1 MSLRIA
7 IMGTRGIPNHYG
19 GFEQLA
25 EHLAPGLVRAGHAVT
40 VYNSHNHPFQG
51 KQWEGV
57 KIVHCYDPEFLF
69 GSAGQFIYD
78 LNCIL
83 DARERNF
90 DVILQLGYT
99 SSSVW
104 GLLFPEN
111 VVVIYNMDGLEWQR
125 AKYSKLT
132 RKFLLYAERL
142 AVRFSNFRI
151 ADSPVIQ
158 EYYSR
163 KYGIGTEY
171 IAYGADVF
179 SSADV
184 SVPRAYGV
192 EPGDYL
198 LLMARME
205 EENNIEMVLNGFR
218 DSSTSRKMLVVGN
231 FSNRHG
237 RYLKDKFSGD
247 ARIVFAGAIF
257 EQEKVHSLKALS
269 FLYFHGHS
277 TGGTNPSLL
286 EAMASRALILA
297 HDNAFNRNV
306 LGGDAYYFSSAAGVQ
321 EFVNGFER
329 GEAEEEMLQR
339 NFEKV
344 GERYSWPDVIG
355 KYERFILRSVFVFRN
370 ERNLVYRRYSR
381 E

>member
-25 EHLAPGLVRAGHAVT
+25 EHLAPGLARAGHDVT

-69 GSAGQFIYD
+69 GSAGQFVYD

-125 AKYSKLT
+125 AKYSRLT
-132 RKFLLYAERL
+132 RRFLLYAERL
-142 AVRFSNFRI
+142 AVRFSSFRI

-179 SSADV
+179 DSADA
-184 SVPRAYGV
+184 SVPGAYGV

-205 EENNIEMVLNGFR
+205 EENNIEMVLNGFC
-218 DSSTSRKMLVVGN
+218 SSGTTKKMLIVGN
-231 FSNRHG
+231 MSNGHG
-237 RYLKDKFSGD
+237 KYLKKKFSD
-247 ARIVFAGAIF
+247 DERVVFAGAIF
-257 EQEKVHSLKALS
+257 EQEKVHSLKAFS

-306 LGGDAYYFSSAAGVQ
+306 LGGDAYYFSSAAGVR
-321 EFVNGFER
+321 ELVDGLVR
-329 GEAEEEMLQR
+329 GEAEEEMLRR

-344 GERYSWPDVIG
+344 GECYSWPDVIE

>member
-25 EHLAPGLVRAGHAVT
+25 EHLGPGLAKAGHEVT
-40 VYNSHNHPFQG
+40 VYNSHNHPWQG
-51 KQWEGV
+51 KRWEGV
-57 KIVHCYDPEFLF
+57 NIVHCFDPEYLL
-69 GSAGQFIYD
+69 GSAGQFVYD
-78 LNCIL
+78 LNCIM

-111 VVVIYNMDGLEWQR
+111 VAVIYNMDGLEWRR

-132 RKFLLYAERL
+132 RRFLLYAERL

-158 EYYSR
+158 DYYFN
-163 KYGIGTEY
+163 KYGIRTEY

-179 SSADV
+179 TKADPEV
-184 SVPRAYGV
+184 LKTYGV
-192 EPGDYL
+192 EPGEYL

-205 EENNIEMVLNGFR
+205 EENNIEMVLNGFC
-218 DSSTSRKMLVVGN
+218 SSGTSRKILIVGN
-231 FSNRHG
+231 MSNRHG
-237 RYLKDKFSGD
+237 QYLKKKFSED
-247 ARIVFAGAIF
+247 RRIVFAGAIF
-257 EQEKVHSLKALS
+257 EQEKVHALKVNS

-286 EAMASRALILA
+286 EAMASKALILA
-297 HDNAFNRNV
+297 HDNAFNKSV
-306 LGGDAYYFSSAAGVQ
+306 LGADAYYFSSAVEVK
-321 EFVNGFER
+321 EFVDGFVR
-329 GEAEEEMLQR
+329 GASDEEMTRR
-339 NFEKV
+339 NFEKIIH
-344 GERYSWPDVIG
+344 RYNWTDIIA
-355 KYERFILRSVFVFRN
+355 KYERFILQSVFVFRN
-370 ERNLVYRRYSR
+370 EKNLVYRRYSR

>member
-1 MSLRIA
+1 
-7 IMGTRGIPNHYG
+7 MGTRGIPNHYG

-57 KIVHCYDPEFLF
+57 HIVHCYDPEFLF

-132 RKFLLYAERL
+132 RRFLLYAERL
-142 AVRFSNFRI
+142 AVRYSNFRI

-179 SSADV
+179 AAADASA
-184 SVPRAYGV
+184 PRAYGV

-205 EENNIEMVLNGFR
+205 EENNIEMVLNGFC
-218 DSSTSRKMLVVGN
+218 SSGTSRKMLIVGN
-231 FSNRHG
+231 MANGHG
-237 RYLKDKFSGD
+237 RYLKKKFSGD
-247 ARIVFAGAIF
+247 GRVIFAGAIF
-257 EQEKVHSLKALS
+257 EQERVHSLKAFS

-306 LGGDAYYFSSAAGVQ
+306 LGGDAYYFSSAAGVR
-321 EFVNGFER
+321 ELVDGFVR
-329 GEAEEEMLQR
+329 GAAEEEMLQR
-339 NFEKV
+339 NFEKI
-344 GERYSWPDVIG
+344 GELYSWPDVIT

>member
-57 KIVHCYDPEFLF
+57 KIVHCYDPEFIF

-83 DARERNF
+83 DARERHF

-132 RKFLLYAERL
+132 RRFLLYAERL

-163 KYGIGTEY
+163 KYGIGTEH
-171 IAYGADVF
+171 IAYGAEVF
-179 SSADV
+179 ASADEA
-184 SVPRAYGV
+184 VPRAYGV

-205 EENNIEMVLNGFR
+205 EENNIEMVLKGFC
-218 DSSTSRKMLVVGN
+218 SSGTSRKMLIVGN
-231 FSNRHG
+231 MSNG
-237 RYLKDKFSGD
+237 YGKYLKKKFSGD
-247 ARIVFAGAIF
+247 ERVVFVGAIF
-257 EQEKVHSLKALS
+257 EQERLHSLKVFS

-306 LGGDAYYFSSAAGVQ
+306 LGGDAYYFSSAAGVR
-321 EFVNGFER
+321 ELVDGCVR
-329 GEAEEEMLQR
+329 GEAEEEMLRR

-344 GERYSWPDVIG
+344 GECYSWPDVIS

>member
-57 KIVHCYDPEFLF
+57 QIVHCYDPEFLF

-132 RKFLLYAERL
+132 RRFLLYAERL
-142 AVRFSNFRI
+142 AVRYSNFRI

-158 EYYSR
+158 EYYSH
-163 KYGIGTEY
+163 KYSIGTEY
-171 IAYGADVF
+171 IAYGADLF
-179 SSADV
+179 SGADAA
-184 SVPRAYGV
+184 VPRAYGV

-205 EENNIEMVLNGFR
+205 EENNIEMVLNGFC
-218 DSSTSRKMLVVGN
+218 SSGTSKKMLIVGN

-237 RYLKDKFSGD
+237 RYLKEKFSGD

-257 EQEKVHSLKALS
+257 EQERVHSLKAYS

-306 LGGDAYYFSSAAGVQ
+306 LGGDAYYFSSAAGVR
-321 EFVNGFER
+321 ELVDGFVR
-329 GEAEEEMLQR
+329 GAAEEEMLQR

-344 GERYSWPDVIG
+344 GVLYSWPDVIA

>member
-25 EHLAPGLVRAGHAVT
+25 EHLAPGLVKAGHNVT

-57 KIVHCYDPEFLF
+57 KIVHCYDPEFLL

-99 SSSVW
+99 SSSIW

-132 RKFLLYAERL
+132 RRFLLYAERL

-171 IAYGADVF
+171 IAYGADIF
-179 SSADV
+179 SGADAA
-184 SVPRAYGV
+184 VPRDYGV

-257 EQEKVHSLKALS
+257 EQEKVHSLKAFS

-306 LGGDAYYFSSAAGVQ
+306 LGGDAYYFSTAAGVR
-321 EFVNGFER
+321 ELVDGFVR
-329 GEAEEEMLQR
+329 GAAEEEMLRR

-344 GERYSWPDVIG
+344 GEFYRWQDVIE

>member
-25 EHLAPGLVRAGHAVT
+25 EHLGPGLVKAGHEVT
-40 VYNSHNHPFQG
+40 VYNSHNHPWQG

-57 KIVHCYDPEFLF
+57 NIVHCFDPEYLF

-78 LNCIL
+78 LNCIM

-111 VVVIYNMDGLEWQR
+111 AVVIYNMDGLEWQR

-132 RKFLLYAERL
+132 RRFLLYAERL

-158 EYYSR
+158 DYYLR

-179 SSADV
+179 MSADEK
-184 SVPRAYGV
+184 VPSAYGV
-192 EPGDYL
+192 APGDYL

-205 EENNIEMVLNGFR
+205 EENNIEMVLNGFC
-218 DSSTSRKMLVVGN
+218 SSGSSRKMLVVGN
-231 FSNRHG
+231 FSNHHG
-237 RYLKDKFSGD
+237 QYLKNKFSED

-257 EQEKVHSLKALS
+257 EQERLHSLKAFS

-286 EAMASRALILA
+286 EAMASGALILA
-297 HDNAFNRNV
+297 HDNAFNRSV
-306 LGGDAYYFSSAAGVQ
+306 LGEDGYYFSSAAGVR
-321 EFVNGFER
+321 EFLDGFVR
-329 GEAEEEMLQR
+329 GAAEEEMTRR

-344 GERYSWPDVIG
+344 GERYSWPDVIER
-355 KYERFILRSVFVFRN
+355 YERFILRSVFVFRN

>member
-25 EHLAPGLVRAGHAVT
+25 EHLGPGLVKAGHEVT
-40 VYNSHNHPFQG
+40 VYNSHNHPWQG
-51 KQWEGV
+51 KKWEGV
-57 KIVHCYDPEFLF
+57 NIVHCFDPEYLF

-78 LNCIL
+78 LNCIM
-83 DARERNF
+83 DAREKNF

-99 SSSVW
+99 SSSIW

-132 RKFLLYAERL
+132 RRFLLYAERL

-158 EYYSR
+158 EYYLH

-171 IAYGADVF
+171 IAYGAEVF
-179 SSADV
+179 SSADEG
-184 SVPRAYGV
+184 VPRAYGV

-218 DSSTSRKMLVVGN
+218 DSRTSRKMLVVGN

-237 RYLKDKFSGD
+237 QYLKNKFSED
-247 ARIVFAGAIF
+247 ARIVFVGAIF
-257 EQEKVHSLKALS
+257 EQERLHSLKALS

-286 EAMASRALILA
+286 EAMASGALILA

-306 LGGDAYYFSSAAGVQ
+306 LGEDAYYFSSAAGVR
-321 EFVNGFER
+321 EFVDGFVR
-329 GEAEEEMLQR
+329 GVVEEGMTGR
-339 NFEKV
+339 NFGKV
-344 GERYSWPDVIG
+344 GERYSWPDVIE

>member
-1 MSLRIA
+1 M
-7 IMGTRGIPNHYG
+7 N
-19 GFEQLA
+19 
-25 EHLAPGLVRAGHAVT
+25 
-40 VYNSHNHPFQG
+40 
-51 KQWEGV
+51 
-57 KIVHCYDPEFLF
+57 IVHCFDPEYLF

-78 LNCIL
+78 LNCIM

-99 SSSVW
+99 SSSIW

-111 VVVIYNMDGLEWQR
+111 VVIIYNMDGLEWQR

-132 RKFLLYAERL
+132 RRFLLYAERL

-158 EYYSR
+158 DYYLN
-163 KYGIGTEY
+163 KYNIGTEY

-179 SSADV
+179 NSADEE
-184 SVPRAYGV
+184 VPRAFGV

-218 DSSTSRKMLVVGN
+218 DSRTSRKMLVVGN
-231 FSNRHG
+231 FSNQHG
-237 RYLKDKFSGD
+237 QYLKNKFSGD
-247 ARIVFAGAIF
+247 ARIVFVGAIF
-257 EQEKVHSLKALS
+257 EQERLHSLKAFS

-306 LGGDAYYFSSAAGVQ
+306 LGGDAYYFSSAAGVR
-321 EFVNGFER
+321 EFVDGFVR
-329 GEAEEEMLQR
+329 GVAEEGMTGR

-344 GERYSWPDVIG
+344 AERYSWPNVIG
-355 KYERFILRSVFVFRN
+355 KYDRFILRSVFVFRN